1 MPVWLLK
8 SVDYYRLGAS
18 LLNHLQPVL
27 LLVLRLHFGYQ
38 FSKGGW
44 GKLANLQ
51 STSEFF
57 AGLGIPAPGI
67 NAVMA
72 GMTELVG
79 GACLLLGLFSRVST
93 IPLIGTMLVAYVTA
107 HPDELRALF
116 GNTNLFLKAPPFLF
130 LLTSVLVLLFGPGC
144 FSVDWCLARFLDRQ
158 TTIGTGMSAATP
170 PPTMSADDMM
180 SGASPMRPPLT
191 ADMKPGSR

>member
-1 MPVWLLK
+1 MPLWILK
-8 SVDYYRLGAS
+8 LVDYYRLGAL
-18 LLNHLQPVL
+18 LLNRLQPIL
-27 LLVLRLHFGYQ
+27 LLILRLYFGYQ

-44 GKLANLQ
+44 GKLANLP
-51 STSEFF
+51 STTEFF

-79 GACLLLGLFSRVST
+79 GGCLLLGLFSRVST
-93 IPLIGTMLVAYVTA
+93 IPLIGTMVVAYATA

-130 LLTSVLVLLFGPGC
+130 LLTSILVLLFGPGC
-144 FSVDWCLARFLDRQ
+144 FSVDWCLNYYLGRRTMA
-158 TTIGTGMSAATP
+158 GTGMSGATP
-170 PPTMSADDMM
+170 PLLMSTEDMPKGVTSKGFPV
-180 SGASPMRPPLT
+180 SG
-191 ADMKPGSR
+191 DMKPRSR